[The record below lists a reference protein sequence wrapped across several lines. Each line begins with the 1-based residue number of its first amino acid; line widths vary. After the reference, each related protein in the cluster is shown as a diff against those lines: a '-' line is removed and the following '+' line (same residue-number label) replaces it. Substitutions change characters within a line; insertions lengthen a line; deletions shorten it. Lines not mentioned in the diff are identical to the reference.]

1 MSKLRGIVPVP
12 RRARNVKTFVPAQIE
27 FAYDGDSAEDTAVS
41 FAEAQTVLFA
51 EDDDNDAF
59 FLERAFK
66 QANIANPLHRAVDG
80 EEAIAYL
87 AGEGKYAD
95 REKYPLPC
103 LTMLDLKMPRKNGFD
118 VLQWLR
124 AQPGLKRMPV
134 VVLTSSKEDPDINR
148 AYDLG
153 ANTYVVKPVQFDGLA
168 EMIKALA
175 FYWLILAEKPS
186 CAP

>member
-1 MSKLRGIVPVP
+1 M
-12 RRARNVKTFVPAQIE
+12 N
-27 FAYDGDSAEDTAVS
+27 YAEV
-41 FAEAQTVLFA
+41 QTVLFA

-66 QANIANPLHRAVDG
+66 QAKIANPLQRACDG

-87 AGEGKYAD
+87 SGLGKYAD
-95 REKYPLPC
+95 RAQYPIPC
-103 LTMLDLKMPRKNGFD
+103 LLMLDLKMPRKNGFD

-124 AQPGLKRMPV
+124 VQPGLKRMPV

-153 ANTYVVKPVQFDGLA
+153 ANTYVVKPVQFEGLA
-168 EMIKALA
+168 DMIKTLT
-175 FYWLILAEKPS
+175 FYWLILAETPTLQ
-186 CAP
+186 P